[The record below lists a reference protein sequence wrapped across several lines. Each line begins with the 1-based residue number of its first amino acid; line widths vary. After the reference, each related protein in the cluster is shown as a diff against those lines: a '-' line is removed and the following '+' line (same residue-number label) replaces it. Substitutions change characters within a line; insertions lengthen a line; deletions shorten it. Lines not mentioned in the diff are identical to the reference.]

1 MKKLIFTVIISAL
14 TLGINAQ
21 KLKQVDTF
29 DLSTTFEEVKKLYKA
44 QFVVNEALILK
55 DGSTVVVGDTIKLG
69 PSSNKISNDYETIYV
84 GRLTM
89 GNALMGV
96 QPVLASTAFQ
106 QNTYVLSK
114 AQVWRSMGRTGVKIE
129 LKDVNFKSGLLGSA
143 YLTASELSVT
153 RGELINPNAPMTR
166 EEAIAKLKEAKDLFE
181 LDMMTKE
188 EYDAIRIEVTP
199 IIRGN

>member
-1 MKKLIFTVIISAL
+1 
-14 TLGINAQ
+14 
-21 KLKQVDTF
+21 
-29 DLSTTFEEVKKLYKA
+29 
-44 QFVVNEALILK
+44 
-55 DGSTVVVGDTIKLG
+55 
-69 PSSNKISNDYETIYV
+69 
-84 GRLTM
+84 
-89 GNALMGV
+89 MGV
-96 QPVLASTAFQ
+96 QPVLASTTFE

-114 AQVWRSMGRTGVKIE
+114 AQVWRSMGKTGVKIE

-143 YLTASELSVT
+143 YLTASDYSVT

-166 EEAIAKLKEAKDLFE
+166 QQAIDKLKEAKDLFE